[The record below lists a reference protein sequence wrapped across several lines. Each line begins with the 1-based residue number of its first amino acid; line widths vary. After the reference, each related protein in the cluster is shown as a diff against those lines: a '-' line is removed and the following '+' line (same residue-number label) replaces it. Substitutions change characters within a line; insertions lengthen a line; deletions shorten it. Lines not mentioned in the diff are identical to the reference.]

1 MNWTWTIKSC
11 SKNTW
16 LNSMTMAILTN
27 VRRSWRQ
34 EVKWWLW
41 CVCVNIM
48 FMEVHQTCTESWV
61 RRKLSWGITAILA
74 IYNSGRGGDTL
85 ELRSFRK
92 LMKDNQYQL
101 NLCSPPLLI
110 GRICECTHTHT
121 WYNYQLEE
129 TDGYGGHFEPL
140 WFSDYRSMVHHHYII
155 SHLCWPS
162 HVILPSSHQN
172 NGSYTIMAF
181 NCPQCS

>member
-48 FMEVHQTCTESWV
+48 FVEVHQTCTEFWGEG
-61 RRKLSWGITAILA
+61 RKLSWGITAILA
-74 IYNSGRGGDTL
+74 IYNSGTGGDTL

-110 GRICECTHTHT
+110 GRICECTHTHDIII
-121 WYNYQLEE
+121 NLKRLMVMP
-129 TDGYGGHFEPL
+129 DILSHYGSQITGV
-140 WFSDYRSMVHHHYII
+140 WSTII
-155 SHLCWPS
+155 TSLVTSADRPMLFCHRP
-162 HVILPSSHQN
+162 IR
-172 NGSYTIMAF
+172 IMAHTL
-181 NCPQCS
+181 